1 MVANAGG
8 AISLSLGN
16 TKMSTGVTRGDQAT
30 GISLPAV
37 LRYRTVQYVMRCSL
51 FPSGH
56 PTIPSGLSLGLVV

>member
-30 GISLPAV
+30 GISRREGQP
-37 LRYRTVQYVMRCSL
+37 YCGTVPYNTL
-51 FPSGH
+51 F
-56 PTIPSGLSLGLVV
+56 VVP